1 MGIIDVYRHKEGA
14 PLRGAF
20 PVVVQFKA
28 RREKEHV
35 MWRAKEKLRDSDLVV
50 TEDSQSRLLD
60 LMKIEAQKIRKAE
73 EEKRNP
79 KSPKKAPLVPSSPKK
94 VPNSPRKFVPPSS
107 PKKSPTKLSTVA
119 NAAFAMSSVRPAHL
133 DRGKRQNIRSNNSTV
148 SNKTKYISKMSQK
161 SGLTSDEEDSEDEDE
176 FEDQFDDEIELDD
189 MLEDFPKIER
199 KPKEKPVLPDSPQ
212 KSRCED
218 FMF

>member
-35 MWRAKEKLRDSDLVV
+35 MWRAKEKLRDTDLVV
-50 TEDSQSRLLD
+50 TEDSQTRLLD
-60 LMKIEAQKIRKAE
+60 LMKIEAEKIRKAE
-73 EEKRNP
+73 EERRNP
-79 KSPKKAPLVPSSPKK
+79 KSPKKVPNSPRK
-94 VPNSPRKFVPPSS
+94 VPNSPRKFVPPS

-119 NAAFAMSSVRPAHL
+119 NTAFAMSSVRPAHL
-133 DRGKRQNIRSNNSTV
+133 DRGKRQNIRQNN
-148 SNKTKYISKMSQK
+148 SNKTQIVAKMSRK
-161 SGLTSDEEDSEDEDE
+161 SGLTSDEDSDEDD
-176 FEDQFDDEIELDD
+176 EDDEFDDDIELED
-189 MLEDFPKIER
+189 MLEDFPPI
-199 KPKEKPVLPDSPQ
+199 EKPPKREKVVLPDSPQ
-212 KSRCED
+212 KSLFED